1 MTTRWGEERGLTAKA
16 LFIDACILYI
26 TARMECGPCD
36 QVAKDRDADSG
47 EGGGFVRGRRGETGF
62 TQIEKLKT
70 WRVRRPPM
78 YHVSALHKGNI

>member
-47 EGGGFVRGRRGETGF
+47 EGGGLSGAEGAR
-62 TQIEKLKT
+62 Q
-70 WRVRRPPM
+70 
-78 YHVSALHKGNI
+78 ALRK

>member
-36 QVAKDRDADSG
+36 QVAKDRDADSR
-47 EGGGFVRGRRGETGF
+47 EGGGGCPGQKGRDR
-62 TQIEKLKT
+62 LYANRKT
-70 WRVRRPPM
+70 
-78 YHVSALHKGNI
+78 